1 MKMDDPSSKI
11 RIKPS
16 QGIHIVLDKSFLES
30 ENAIMVPNT
39 TDGRVLFAVPWKDVV
54 VVGTTDIEIQNIS
67 IEPRATN
74 DEIDFILQ
82 NAEKYMTRKPK
93 RSDIKSIFAGLRP
106 LISTEDKPSKDLSRK
121 HMVFQSET
129 GVFHL
134 LGGKWTTYRQM
145 GKDTI
150 DQVVASLNI
159 TDVESQTEELR
170 IFGYEK
176 QANWDDSLHVYGSE
190 KDKVETLGSLDPL
203 SDIIPITEAQVIYA
217 VKMEMA
223 KTLEDVLSRRT
234 RCILIDAKESKKVAP
249 KVAEIMAKELNFGEN
264 WEEQQIKLFL
274 DLASNYHL

>member
-1 MKMDDPSSKI
+1 
-11 RIKPS
+11 
-16 QGIHIVLDKSFLES
+16 
-30 ENAIMVPNT
+30 MVPNT

-54 VVGTTDIEIQNIS
+54 VVGTTDIEIQDIS

-93 RSDIKSIFAGLRP
+93 RSDIKSVFAGLRP

-134 LGGKWTTYRQM
+134 LGGKWTMYRQM

-150 DQVVASLNI
+150 DQVVSELKLNC
-159 TDVESQTEELR
+159 EQSQTENLQ
-170 IFGYEK
+170 IFGYKENS
-176 QANWDDSLHVYGSE
+176 NWDDLLHVYGSE
-190 KDKVETLGSLDPL
+190 KPVVASMGSLEPL

-217 VKMEMA
+217 IKIEMA
-223 KTLEDVLSRRT
+223 QTVEDVLSRRT
-234 RCILIDAKESKKVAP
+234 RCLLIDAKESKKVAP
-249 KVAEIMAKELNFGEN
+249 IVAEIMAKQLNFGEN